1 MGKLIVSFASAII
14 CLGLNAVTVTF
25 MFLRRK
31 RQKNIQGKK
40 QEKGWISSIP
50 ELKLFA
56 LSLLMLFN
64 EVSFGAIQVF
74 CVFWLIFYACI
85 VTR

>member
-31 RQKNIQGKK
+31 RQKNTQGKK

-56 LSLLMLFN
+56 LSLLMFFN

-74 CVFWLIFYACI
+74 CVFFAHF
-85 VTR
+85 